1 MSDNSLE
8 KLMRHYP
15 VNVDIHNC
23 TKLTT
28 RALEI
33 INRYSDNLKS
43 LVIGSTIQIFPET
56 LVYAKNSN
64 QEGNLDALMDHLK

>member
-1 MSDNSLE
+1 
-8 KLMRHYP
+8 MRHYP

-23 TKLTT
+23 YRLTPRT
-28 RALEI
+28 LEI

-43 LVIGSTIQIFPET
+43 LVIGNTTQIFPET

-64 QEGNLDALMDHLK
+64 QEGNNDFCCEIL